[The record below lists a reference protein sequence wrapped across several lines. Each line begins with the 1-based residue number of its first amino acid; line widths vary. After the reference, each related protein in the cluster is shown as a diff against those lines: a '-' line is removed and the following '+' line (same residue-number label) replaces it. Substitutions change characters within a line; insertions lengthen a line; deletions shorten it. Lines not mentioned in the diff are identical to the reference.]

1 MVKIIKE
8 EAEGWPY
15 LPQVQESADAHR
27 KALGFLP
34 KVVYEQRLAAGRLW
48 ILAQEGRYIGYV
60 MFGGALPTLK
70 ITQFFVQPDLRG
82 QGLGRLMIEE
92 LVSYAEAEGYGSIR
106 AHVASDLDANA
117 AWEHLGFQLQRKMSG
132 GATTGRTINVR
143 LRRIHPRGLQTD
155 MFAVLDERSESAL
168 PLARGLPINR
178 TNWYTLDINVWLDFA
193 LRREEFFDAAQSL
206 IVLASRNMFRLRFTP
221 EAIEEALRNSANRPR
236 DPLLE
241 IASTWQMSPI
251 DSPAEIDALV
261 EELRQLVFPGRSLSG
276 RHAANDAS
284 DLRHLAISIHQGASG
299 FITRERAI
307 LRHGQN
313 IRRRYRLEILT
324 PSDLVDDA
332 DQAIAPLAALGDG
345 LKIQKLDHRGSELN
359 HALDGLIERGSRL
372 RTPDRE
378 DEGWI
383 CSFSER
389 TTGVAYWHAMTR
401 GDVEAYLC
409 VVESYDLDMRQK
421 AFDVLLGL
429 LYAHARSASRLHRL
443 VLRVDYGTATAFGRD
458 LLRLGFFSTSEVDTF
473 IRFISGDPLALDDWA
488 HAKALVD
495 KETGTSSEWM
505 GAVGTGPVLHF
516 KGDTGSHKLD
526 RFDFE
531 TRFGLTALTIGDRCA
546 FYVPINE
553 RFANELLPYSRRPSL
568 FVEHDA
574 AFRVER
580 VYFRSPKSAGSLSRG
595 DLLFFYVSDPI
606 SSVVGVARCTVSQV
620 LNCGEAS
627 ERFRRLAVLDPSE
640 VGESVHCIAFD
651 NYLPFRRAVPGGW
664 VEQHGIKPGHNF
676 VTIARVPGKS
686 GYIELL
692 AEGLGRR

>member
-1 MVKIIKE
+1 MVKIIKDE
-8 EAEGWPY
+8 TEGWPY

-34 KVVYEQRLAAGRLW
+34 RVVYEQRLAAGRLW
-48 ILAQEGRYIGYV
+48 ILVQEGRYIGYV

-70 ITQFFVQPDLRG
+70 VTQFFIQPGFRG
-82 QGLGRLMIEE
+82 QGLGRLMIED
-92 LVSYAEAEGYGSIR
+92 LVKYAEAEGYGSIR

-117 AWEHLGFQLQRKMSG
+117 VWERLGFQVQRTMSG
-132 GATTGRTINVR
+132 GTTTGRTINVR
-143 LRRIHPRGLQTD
+143 LRRIQPRGLQTH
-155 MFAVLDERSESAL
+155 MFAVLDERAQGDL
-168 PLARGLPINR
+168 PVARGLPINR

-193 LRREEFFDAAQSL
+193 LRREEFFEAAQSL
-206 IVLASRNMFRLRFTP
+206 IALASRNMFRLRFTP
-221 EAIEEALRNSANRPR
+221 EAIEEALRNSADRPR

-241 IASTWQMSPI
+241 IATTWQMSPI
-251 DSPAEIDALV
+251 GNPVEIDTLA
-261 EELRQLVFPGRSLSG
+261 EELRDLVFPGRSLSG

-284 DLRHLAISIHQGASG
+284 DLRHLAISILQGASG

-307 LRHGQN
+307 LRQGLS

-324 PSDLVDDA
+324 PSDLIDDA
-332 DQAIAPLAALGDG
+332 DQAIAPLASLGDG
-345 LKIQKLDHRGSELN
+345 LKIQKLGPRGNELN
-359 HALDGLIERGSRL
+359 DILDGFIERGSRL

-389 TTGVAYWHAMTR
+389 TAGVAYWHAMTR
-401 GDVEAYLC
+401 GDVDAYLC

-429 LYAHARSASRLHRL
+429 LCAHARSSSRLHRL
-443 VLRVDYGTATAFGRD
+443 VLRVDYGTATVFGGD
-458 LLRLGFFSTSEVDTF
+458 LLRLGFFGTSEVDTYIKF
-473 IRFISGDPLALDDWA
+473 TSGDPLALDDWT

-505 GAVGTGPVLHF
+505 GTVGTGPVLHL
-516 KGDTGSHKLD
+516 KGETGLHKLD

-531 TRFGLTALTIGDRCA
+531 TRFGLTALTIGNCRA
-546 FYVPINE
+546 FYVPVNE
-553 RFANELLPYSRRPSL
+553 RNANELLPNSRRPSL

-580 VYFRSPKSAGSLSRG
+580 VYFRSPKSAGMLARG
-595 DLLFFYVSDPI
+595 DLLFFYVSDPV
-606 SSVVGVARCTVSQV
+606 SSVVGVARCTASQV
-620 LNCGEAS
+620 LPCAEAS

-651 NYLPFRRAVPGGW
+651 NYLPFRRIVPAVW
-664 VEQHGIKPGHNF
+664 IEQHGIKPGNNF
-676 VTIARVPGKS
+676 VTITRVPGKS